1 MRQPAVDDHV
11 RLTGDIPT
19 LWLHHGQSGIVCSK
33 WSDPT
38 LAFEVEFHTTDPEDV
53 IRALVLGEQLEV
65 EEESR
70 FGDSLFTIRAN

>member
-11 RLTGDIPT
+11 RLTRDIPD

-53 IRALVLGEQLEV
+53 IRALVLGEQLEP
-65 EEESR
+65 EEK
-70 FGDSLFTIRAN
+70 SLLENSPFILRAD